1 MPSAEEH
8 QRQADHNL
16 EFLETIDQDEFIDWL
31 ATAAFYTA
39 VHLIEKLRAVRGEHS
54 VDHNDRNTF
63 VMDHHPTIHVYFRDL
78 YNLSRIARYGISP
91 HHWLL
96 PERVTD
102 CLDEVRRYVQDR
114 T

>member
-1 MPSAEEH
+1 MPTAEEH

-16 EFLETIDQDEFIDWL
+16 EFLSTIDQDEFCDWF
-31 ATAAFYTA
+31 TTVAFYVA
-39 VHLIEKLRAVRGEHS
+39 VHLVEKLRALRNEDS
-54 VDHNDRNTF
+54 ADHTDRNAF
-63 VMDHHPTIHVYFRDL
+63 VLDEHPEIHVYFREL
-78 YNLSRIARYGISP
+78 YNLSRTVRYGIAP

-102 CLDEVRRYVQDR
+102 CLGEIRRYVQEH